1 MAKLWKEEY
10 AEAFKKGK
18 ERGNAITEMRIT
30 VAERLRTIRMQHGYT
45 QKDIAD
51 LANINQ
57 TTYSGYENKISQPTV
72 AVLTRIADVYDVS
85 LDYLAGRTDNI
96 YGLYATAEHETDSS
110 RELVDRMKMIEEELT
125 NLKNKIK

>member
-110 RELVDRMKMIEEELT
+110 RELVDV
-125 NLKNKIK
+125 